1 MKQIVIILISALVP
15 LISFAQVMDDTD
27 IKKLEKG
34 EYKIEV
40 GKVQVTFSDTVSPT
54 FVEQKLDELGY
65 EILSSEIKNIVL
77 SIENNPSPQQ
87 LKELEESEW
96 VEFVMSEAAGSSD
109 KEMEEINSSDTLE
122 SDKVNQLLAKL
133 TYSKEYE
140 YVVVALTY
148 NATDKTVE
156 DIKAAYPELTF
167 EVVQKSQRSAILKT
181 EEDKELEAMDE
192 LKQLSFVK
200 NTAMVGNLEQ
210 E

>member
-1 MKQIVIILISALVP
+1 MKQLVVIIVSVLVP
-15 LISFAQVMDDTD
+15 FIGFAQVMDDTD

-34 EYKIEV
+34 EYNIEAGKI
-40 GKVQVTFSDTVSPT
+40 QVTFSDTVSPT
-54 FVEQKLDELGY
+54 FIEQKLDDLGY

-96 VEFVMSEAAGSSD
+96 VEFVMSEAAGNSD
-109 KEMEEINSSDTLE
+109 KEMEEINDSDTLG

-148 NATDKTVE
+148 NATEITVE
-156 DIKAAYPELTF
+156 DIKAAYPDLKF
-167 EVVQKSQRSAILKT
+167 EVLQQSQRSAILKT

-192 LKQLSFVK
+192 LKKLDFVK
-200 NTAMVGNLEQ
+200 NTAMVGNLE
-210 E
+210 

>member
-1 MKQIVIILISALVP
+1 MKQIVIVLISALVP

-34 EYKIEV
+34 EYNIEA

-77 SIENNPSPQQ
+77 SIESNPSPQQ
-87 LKELEESEW
+87 LKELEDSEW
-96 VEFVMSEAAGSSD
+96 VEFVMSEAAGNSD
-109 KEMEEINSSDTLE
+109 KEIEEINNSDTLE

-140 YVVVALTY
+140 YIVVALTY
-148 NATDKTVE
+148 NATEKTVE
-156 DIKAAYPELTF
+156 DIKAAYPDLTF
-167 EVVQKSQRSAILKT
+167 EVLQKSKRSAILKT
-181 EEDKELEAMDE
+181 QEDKELEAMDE

-200 NTAMVGNLEQ
+200 NTAMVGNLE
-210 E
+210 

>member
-1 MKQIVIILISALVP
+1 MKQLVVIIVSVLVP
-15 LISFAQVMDDTD
+15 FIGFAQVMDDTD

-34 EYKIEV
+34 EYNIEAGKI
-40 GKVQVTFSDTVSPT
+40 QVTFSDTVSPT
-54 FVEQKLDELGY
+54 FIEQKLDDMGY

-96 VEFVMSEAAGSSD
+96 VEFVMSEAAGNSD
-109 KEMEEINSSDTLE
+109 KEMEEINDSDTLG

-148 NATDKTVE
+148 NATEKTVT
-156 DIKAAYPELTF
+156 DIKAAYPDLKF
-167 EVVQKSQRSAILKT
+167 EVLQKSQRSAILKT

-192 LKQLSFVK
+192 LKKLDFVK
-200 NTAMVGNLEQ
+200 NTAMVGNLE
-210 E
+210 

>member
-34 EYKIEV
+34 EYNIEAGKI
-40 GKVQVTFSDTVSPT
+40 QVTFSDTVSPT

-77 SIENNPSPQQ
+77 SIESNPSPQQ
-87 LKELEESEW
+87 LKELEENEW

-109 KEMEEINSSDTLE
+109 KEMEEINNSDTLE

-148 NATDKTVE
+148 NATYKTVE
-156 DIKAAYPELTF
+156 DIKAAYPDLTF

-181 EEDKELEAMDE
+181 EEEKELEAMDE
-192 LKQLSFVK
+192 LKKLSFVK

>member
-1 MKQIVIILISALVP
+1 MKQLVVIIVSVLVP
-15 LISFAQVMDDTD
+15 FIGFAQVMDDTD

-34 EYKIEV
+34 EYNIEAGKI
-40 GKVQVTFSDTVSPT
+40 QVTFSDTVSPT
-54 FVEQKLDELGY
+54 FIEQKLDDMGY

-96 VEFVMSEAAGSSD
+96 VEFVMSEAAGNSD
-109 KEMEEINSSDTLE
+109 KEMEEINDSDTLG

-148 NATDKTVE
+148 NATVKTVT
-156 DIKAAYPELTF
+156 DIKAAYPDLKF
-167 EVVQKSQRSAILKT
+167 EVLQKSQRSAILKT

-192 LKQLSFVK
+192 LKKLDFVK
-200 NTAMVGNLEQ
+200 NTAMVGNLD
-210 E
+210 

>member
-1 MKQIVIILISALVP
+1 MKELLIILISTLAP
-15 LISFAQVMDDTD
+15 FISFAQVMDDTD

-34 EYKIEV
+34 EYNIEA

-77 SIENNPSPQQ
+77 SIENNPSPEQ
-87 LKELEESEW
+87 LKGLEENVW

-109 KEMEEINSSDTLE
+109 KEMEEINNSDTLE

-133 TYSKEYE
+133 TFSKEYE

-148 NATDKTVE
+148 SATDKTVE
-156 DIKAAYPELTF
+156 DIKAAYPNLDF
-167 EVVQKSQRSAILKT
+167 VVLQKSQRSAILKT

-192 LKQLSFVK
+192 LKQLNFVK
-200 NTAMVGNLEQ
+200 NTAMVGNLE
-210 E
+210 